1 MEYKKLELDDIDAFA
16 ENRMEF
22 VTSIRNIENISL
34 FRAKTKQYIKK
45 HINSDSLIVYIAM
58 DDKKIIS
65 SCMLSIFETIPL
77 PSNYNGKVGELL
89 NVYTKK
95 EYRRQGHSS
104 NLIKLLIN
112 EARTKKVSKI
122 VLTYTDE
129 GYPLYKSLGFKESYK
144 EMEYIL

>member
-1 MEYKKLELDDIDAFA
+1 MEYKKLELDDMDAFV

-45 HINSDSLIVYIAM
+45 HINSDRLIVYIAM

-77 PSNYNGKVGELL
+77 PSNYNGKVGD
-89 NVYTKK
+89 KK
-95 EYRRQGHSS
+95 
-104 NLIKLLIN
+104 
-112 EARTKKVSKI
+112 ARA
-122 VLTYTDE
+122 
-129 GYPLYKSLGFKESYK
+129 
-144 EMEYIL
+144 